1 MCSTFVYMLT
11 VFFIMLLGVG
21 LGYAFGR
28 RLSWVRHGVLPLIGL
43 LLFLLGVEV
52 GGDKR
57 IMSSW
62 STIGVDAIVITLAA
76 TGGSVAAA
84 WLLWLVVCRKETRRC
99 RREELE

>member
-1 MCSTFVYMLT
+1 MLT

-21 LGYAFGR
+21 LGYVFGR
-28 RLSWVRHGVLPLIGL
+28 CLSWVRHGVLPLIGL

-52 GGDKR
+52 GGDDR

-62 STIGVDAIVITLAA
+62 STIGIDAIVITLAA

-84 WLLWLVVCRKETRRC
+84 WLLWLMTCRKETRR
-99 RREELE
+99 RREEELR